1 MKIKNNFL
9 NSQSLYIF
17 LTTLFVL
24 SYFYG
29 FLVKE
34 DSSGGGKIDFT
45 LHIFHNF
52 ILFYKSNL
60 FKLDWNLYDSTS
72 LPLHYILSK
81 IIFSNDNPDQ
91 YQLFWFL
98 FSFIGL
104 LFFYLMLSQK
114 FGLKNKITINIL
126 FLASTILL
134 SPYFRTSAFW
144 GLEEN
149 TGIVMMLI
157 TLYFYLYF
165 QNTKKN
171 IFFVLTI
178 FFASVTFYSRQSY
191 LFLPILIFI
200 LFFDKSN
207 FFKRENFFFNFFIY
221 TFFITFDIF
230 FLSMV
235 WFGTSNGTAKIK

>member
-1 MKIKNNFL
+1 MIIRSVSIIL
-9 NSQSLYIF
+9 NI
-17 LTTLFVL
+17 
-24 SYFYG
+24 
-29 FLVKE
+29 
-34 DSSGGGKIDFT
+34 
-45 LHIFHNF
+45 
-52 ILFYKSNL
+52 
-60 FKLDWNLYDSTS
+60 
-72 LPLHYILSK
+72 
-81 IIFSNDNPDQ
+81 
-91 YQLFWFL
+91 

-114 FGLKNKITINIL
+114 FGLKNKININIL

-157 TLYFYLYF
+157 TLYFYLCF

-207 FFKRENFFFNFFIY
+207 FFKRENFFLIFLFILFLLPSIYFFYQWYGLVPPISQHRSSNFNLNNIPTILNIYFVYLIPFILN
-221 TFFITFDIF
+221 IIL
-230 FLSMV
+230 LSNK
-235 WFGTSNGTAKIK
+235 F